1 MKESVRKLVER
12 LRGPL
17 GRSSIAP
24 KSEPPTEPS
33 LPFTTDGRE
42 FKSGLTVFDD
52 RPLRFR
58 SLTMAEEGITGLEE
72 PGAEQ
77 TAFKIRVATKHAGFR
92 QAAGTLIEKRYGDRG
107 YETKSAGAQP
117 RDPHLFTF
125 VAYDEGK
132 LVGTVS
138 IRFDSEKGLSADD
151 LYKDEIDVLRKADC
165 KVCEFTRLAV
175 DELTV
180 SKPVLAGLFHTA
192 YLFAAAVHGYN
203 FSVIEVNPRHVGF
216 YRRALAFEPIGA
228 ERMNKRV
235 NAPAVLLC
243 AAFDTI
249 AEGLRK
255 YGGRHAEFPK
265 ERSLFP
271 FGFSPG
277 EEAGILQRLKELEA
291 RPG

>member
-1 MKESVRKLVER
+1 MKESVRKLVDR
-12 LRGPL
+12 LRGRV
-17 GRSSIAP
+17 GRHSVAP

-33 LPFTTDGRE
+33 LPFVTNGRE

-77 TAFKIRVATKHAGFR
+77 SAFKIRVATKHAGFR
-92 QAAGTLIEKRYGDRG
+92 QAAGTLIDKRYGDRG
-107 YETKSAGAQP
+107 YTTATQQQ
-117 RDPHLFTF
+117 RDPHLFSF

-138 IRFDSEKGLSADD
+138 IRFDSEKGLSADE
-151 LYKDEIDVLRKADC
+151 LYKDEIDVLRKEGC

-180 SKPVLAGLFHTA
+180 SKPVLAGLFHTT
-192 YLFAAAVHGYN
+192 YLYAAAVHGYN
-203 FSVIEVNPRHVGF
+203 FAVIEVNPRHVGF
-216 YRRALAFEPIGA
+216 YRRALSFEPIGP

-235 NAPAVLLC
+235 HAPAVLLC

-249 AEGLRK
+249 AEGLK
-255 YGGRHAEFPK
+255 KFGGRHLEFPK

-271 FGFSPG
+271 YGFSPQ
-277 EEAGILQRLKELEA
+277 EEVGILQRLKDLDA
-291 RPG
+291 TPG

>member
-12 LRGPL
+12 LRGRL
-17 GRSSIAP
+17 GRPSIAP
-24 KSEPPTEPS
+24 KSEPPSEPS

-58 SLTMAEEGITGLEE
+58 SLTMAEEGITGFEQ

-107 YETKSAGAQP
+107 YQTANAPP

-151 LYKDEIDVLRKADC
+151 LYKDEIDVLRKAGC

-180 SKPVLAGLFHTA
+180 SKPVLAGLFHTT
-192 YLFAAAVHGYN
+192 YLYAAAVHDYN
-203 FSVIEVNPRHVGF
+203 FAVIEVNPRHVGF
-216 YRRALAFEPIGA
+216 YRRALAFEPIGP

-235 NAPAVLLC
+235 NAPAILLC
-243 AAFDTI
+243 VAFETI
-249 AEGLRK
+249 AEGLKK
-255 YGGRHAEFPK
+255 YGGKHQEFPK

-271 FGFSPG
+271 YGFSPA
-277 EEAGILQRLKELEA
+277 EEAGILQRLKALEA
-291 RPG
+291 GPG

>member
-1 MKESVRKLVER
+1 MKESVRKLVDR
-12 LRGPL
+12 LRG
-17 GRSSIAP
+17 RIARHSVAP

-33 LPFTTDGRE
+33 LPFVTNGRE

-77 TAFKIRVATKHAGFR
+77 SAFKIRVATKHAGFR
-92 QAAGTLIEKRYGDRG
+92 QAAGTLIDKRYGDRG
-107 YETKSAGAQP
+107 YTTATPQQ
-117 RDPHLFTF
+117 RDPHLFSF

-138 IRFDSEKGLSADD
+138 IRFDSEKGLSADA
-151 LYKDEIDVLRKADC
+151 LYQDEIDVLRKEGC

-180 SKPVLAGLFHTA
+180 SKPVLAGLFHTT
-192 YLFAAAVHGYN
+192 YLYAAAVHGYN
-203 FSVIEVNPRHVGF
+203 FAVIEVNPRHVGF
-216 YRRALAFEPIGA
+216 YRRALAFEPIGP
-228 ERMNKRV
+228 ERMNQRV
-235 NAPAVLLC
+235 HAPAVLLC

-249 AEGLRK
+249 AEGLKK
-255 YGGRHAEFPK
+255 YGGRHLEFPK

-271 FGFSPG
+271 YGFSRQ
-277 EEAGILQRLKELEA
+277 EEVGILQRLRDLDA

>member
-1 MKESVRKLVER
+1 M
-12 LRGPL
+12 
-17 GRSSIAP
+17 AP
-24 KSEPPTEPS
+24 KSEPATEPS
-33 LPFTTDGRE
+33 LPFVTNGRE

-77 TAFKIRVATKHAGFR
+77 SAFKIRVATKHAGFR
-92 QAAGTLIEKRYGDRG
+92 QAAGTLIDKRYGDRG
-107 YETKSAGAQP
+107 YTTKSQQQ
-117 RDPHLFTF
+117 RDPYLFSF

-138 IRFDSEKGLSADD
+138 IRFDSEKGLSADE
-151 LYKDEIDVLRKADC
+151 LYKDEIDVLRKEGC

-180 SKPVLAGLFHTA
+180 SKPVLAGLFHTT
-192 YLFAAAVHGYN
+192 YLYAAAVHGYN
-203 FSVIEVNPRHVGF
+203 FAVIEVNPRHVGF
-216 YRRALAFEPIGA
+216 YRRALSFEPIGP

-235 NAPAVLLC
+235 HAPAVLLC
-243 AAFDTI
+243 TAFDTI
-249 AEGLRK
+249 AEGLKK
-255 YGGRHAEFPK
+255 YGGRHLEFPK

-271 FGFSPG
+271 YGFSPQ
-277 EEAGILQRLKELEA
+277 EEVGILQRLKDLDA
-291 RPG
+291 RPD

>member
-1 MKESVRKLVER
+1 MKESVRKLVDR
-12 LRGPL
+12 LRG
-17 GRSSIAP
+17 RVARHSVAP
-24 KSEPPTEPS
+24 KNEPPTEPS
-33 LPFTTDGRE
+33 LPFVTNGRE

-77 TAFKIRVATKHAGFR
+77 SAFKIRVATKHAGFR
-92 QAAGTLIEKRYGDRG
+92 QAAGTLIDKRYGDRG
-107 YETKSAGAQP
+107 YTTKSQQQ
-117 RDPHLFTF
+117 RDPYLFSF

-138 IRFDSEKGLSADD
+138 IRFDSEKGLSADE
-151 LYKDEIDVLRKADC
+151 LYKDEIDVLRKEGC

-180 SKPVLAGLFHTA
+180 SKPVLAGLFHTT
-192 YLFAAAVHGYN
+192 YLYAAAVHGYN
-203 FSVIEVNPRHVGF
+203 FAVIEVNPRHVGF
-216 YRRALAFEPIGA
+216 YRRALAFEPIGP

-235 NAPAVLLC
+235 HAPAVLLC

-255 YGGRHAEFPK
+255 YGGRHLEFPK

-271 FGFSPG
+271 YGFSPQ
-277 EEAGILQRLKELEA
+277 EEVGILQRLKDLDA
-291 RPG
+291 RPD

>member
-1 MKESVRKLVER
+1 MKESVRKLVDR
-12 LRGPL
+12 LRGR
-17 GRSSIAP
+17 GGGSSVAP
-24 KSEPPTEPS
+24 KTTTPPSESS

-58 SLTMAEEGITGLEE
+58 SLTMAEAGVIDLEE

-92 QAAGTLIEKRYGDRG
+92 QAAGTLVEKRYGDRG
-107 YETKSAGAQP
+107 YESKSSTQP
-117 RDPHLFTF
+117 RDPHLFSF

-138 IRFDSEKGLSADD
+138 IRFDSDKGLSADE
-151 LYKDEIDVLRKADC
+151 LYKDEIDVLRKEGC
-165 KVCEFTRLAV
+165 RVCEFTRLAV

-192 YLFAAAVHGYN
+192 YLYAAAVHGYN

-216 YRRALAFEPIGA
+216 YRRALAFEPIGP
-228 ERMNKRV
+228 ERLNKRV

-249 AEGLRK
+249 AQGLK
-255 YGGRHAEFPK
+255 KFGGRHAEFPK

-271 FGFSPG
+271 YGFSPQ
-277 EEAGILQRLKELEA
+277 EEVGILQRLKDLEA
-291 RPG
+291 R